1 MSATFG
7 TVIKEYRRVNRL
19 SMDEFAKVAG
29 ISKAYVGMLE
39 KGTDYRTG
47 KPVKPSLATLRK
59 VAHGMNISMS
69 ELMRQAP
76 DALILFDGEEDDLA
90 EMYDNIRPMPGIARV
105 PRLGAIACGEPILAE
120 QNIEGYDTVP
130 DYVKCDFT
138 LICKGDSMINARIY
152 DGDIVCIKQQPRVEN
167 GQIAAVLVDDEAT
180 LKRVRYIDG
189 GVALMP
195 ENSKYEPLIFTGEE
209 AERVRIIGLAT
220 HFISTVN

>member
-1 MSATFG
+1 MKPSST
-7 TVIKEYRRVNRL
+7 KERL
-19 SMDEFAKVAG
+19 QIIMDERKLRQTDILQLAKPYCEKYQIRLHKND
-29 ISKAYVGMLE
+29 ISQYV
-39 KGTDYRTG
+39 TG
-47 KPVKPSLATLRK
+47 KVEPKQDKLTVLSRALDVNEAWLMGYDVPRERSIYPT
-59 VAHGMNISMS
+59 NI
-69 ELMRQAP
+69 Q
-76 DALILFDGEEDDLA
+76 
-90 EMYDNIRPMPGIARV
+90 PMPAVQRV
-105 PRLGAIACGEPILAE
+105 PRLGSIACGEPILAE

-195 ENSKYEPLIFTGEE
+195 ENNKYEPLIFTGE
-209 AERVRIIGLAT
+209 AVERVRIIGLAT